1 MATVTSA
8 SSTAS
13 TATSTAASTATKP
26 GAGIVNI
33 LGGGSGIDIQ
43 GLAQK
48 LVAAEQQPREA
59 VINASIT
66 KTEARITGYGALK
79 SALDELRTSFAT
91 LDDASDLASLTP
103 SNSQPTAFAVTTGP
117 KAVAGTYDLE
127 VTRPAL
133 AQRSVAS
140 FTDRT
145 TRLNGSQPFN
155 LSLTL
160 GSAPGAV
167 ATSIEVKTD
176 TPGGI
181 VSAINSAG
189 IADLRAQLVDTGSGI
204 KVVVTG
210 PEGAANSFSLT
221 SSAAGASFATTQTP
235 RDATLVLNG
244 ETITRPSNTITDVL
258 DGVTLKLYNATS
270 GSARLDLSRDTSG
283 ITSKIEGLVTAYNL
297 FQDSVKVLGDRN
309 SQIET
314 FGGVLAGDTLLR
326 NIEGIVRRFISDPQQ
341 TGNSQFVKAP
351 RDAGLAIDR
360 EGVLKLD
367 KDKLGSALQ
376 LHFEEVVDMFTAGT
390 DNKSVYSTAP
400 AGAAG
405 GAVRRITE
413 LLKSNDMLESQTK
426 SASRQVDGYKEQ
438 LTQLQDKMKQLMD
451 RYIQQFAVM
460 DNLVGQSASTRSSI
474 KSTFDAMNNSNN
486 N

>member
-13 TATSTAASTATKP
+13 TNTTPATKP

-59 VINASIT
+59 VINGNIS

-79 SALDELRTSFAT
+79 SALDELRTAFAT

-103 SNSQPTAFAVTTGP
+103 SNSQPTAFSVTTGP
-117 KAVAGTYDLE
+117 EAEAGAYELE

-140 FTDRT
+140 FSDRT
-145 TRLNGSQPFN
+145 TRLNGSQPFT
-155 LSLTL
+155 LSFTL
-160 GSAPGAV
+160 GTDPSAVP
-167 ATSIEVKTD
+167 TSIAVTTD

-181 VSAINSAG
+181 VSAINGAG
-189 IADLRAQLVDTGSGI
+189 ISNLQAQLLDTGSGI

-210 PEGAANSFSLT
+210 PEGAANTFSLT
-221 SSAAGASFATTQTP
+221 SSAAGTSFATTQTP

-244 ETITRPSNTITDVL
+244 ETITRPTNTITDVL

-270 GSARLDLSRDTSG
+270 GTARLDLTRDTSG

-297 FQDSVKVLGDRN
+297 FQDSVKVLSDRS

-314 FGGVLAGDTLLR
+314 YGGVLAGDTLLR
-326 NIEGIVRRFISDPQQ
+326 NIEGIVRRFITDPQQ
-341 TGNSQFVKAP
+341 TGNSQYVKAP

-367 KDKLGSALQ
+367 KDKLTSALQ
-376 LHFEEVVDMFTAGT
+376 LHFDEVVDMFTAGT

-405 GAVRRITE
+405 GAVRRITQ
-413 LLKSNDMLESQTK
+413 LLKSSDMLESQTK

-460 DNLVGQSASTRSSI
+460 DNLVGEATSTRSSI
-474 KSTFDAMNNSNN
+474 KSTFDAMNNSKNN
-486 N
+486 

>member
-8 SSTAS
+8 SSS
-13 TATSTAASTATKP
+13 TSTNTNTTPATTP

-59 VINASIT
+59 VINTNIS

-79 SALDELRTSFAT
+79 SALDELRTAFAT
-91 LDDASDLASLTP
+91 LDDASDLASLTT
-103 SNSQPTAFAVTTGP
+103 SNSQPTAFSVTTGP
-117 KAVAGTYDLE
+117 AAEAGAYELE
-127 VTRPAL
+127 VTLPAL
-133 AQRSVAS
+133 AQRRVAT
-140 FTDRT
+140 FADRN
-145 TRLNGSQPFN
+145 TRLNGSQAFN
-155 LSLTL
+155 LTFTL
-160 GSAPGAV
+160 GTGPTAV
-167 ATSIEVKTD
+167 PKTIAVKTD
-176 TPGGI
+176 TPGGL
-181 VSAINSAG
+181 VSAINGAG
-189 IADLRAQLVDTGSGI
+189 IPDLRAQLVDTGSAI

-210 PEGAANSFSLT
+210 PEGAANTFSLT
-221 SSAAGASFATTQTP
+221 SPVGGASFVSTQSP

-258 DGVTLKLYNATS
+258 DGVTLKLYNATV
-270 GSARLDLSRDTSG
+270 GSARLDLTRDTSG
-283 ITSKIEGLVTAYNL
+283 ITSKIEGLVSAYNL
-297 FQDSVKVLGDRN
+297 FQDSVKVLGDRA
-309 SQIET
+309 SQVET
-314 FGGVLAGDTLLR
+314 FGGALAGDTLLR
-326 NIEGIVRRFISDPQQ
+326 NIENIVRRFITDPQQ
-341 TGNSQFVKAP
+341 TGNSKFVKAP

-367 KDKLGSALQ
+367 KDKLASALQ
-376 LHFEEVVDMFTAGT
+376 LHFDEVVDMFTAGT
-390 DNKSVYSTAP
+390 DNKSVYSSAP

-426 SASRQVDGYKEQ
+426 AATKQVDGYKEQ
-438 LTQLQDKMKQLMD
+438 LTKLQDQMKQMLD

-460 DNLVGQSASTRSSI
+460 DNLVGEATSTRTSI
-474 KSTFDAMNNSNN
+474 KSTFDAMNASKNN
-486 N
+486 